1 MEEEKKISVV
11 IPVYNTE
18 KYIERCIYSIL
29 NQTYKDLEII
39 CVDDG
44 STDKSGDILDRLSK
58 EDSRIRVK
66 KKKNEGV
73 SVARNT
79 ALIEAKG
86 DYIGFVD
93 SDDYVDPRYYE
104 VLSEALNSG
113 HIDIVTCNYFIDYV
127 GNIVKVENK
136 KKLNRD
142 QYLLENFCHTFMN
155 AIHIKGW
162 LHIYGQN

>member
-58 EDSRIRVK
+58 EDSRIRVIH
-66 KKKNEGV
+66 KKNY
-73 SVARNT
+73 NQ
-79 ALIEAKG
+79 I
-86 DYIGFVD
+86 II
-93 SDDYVDPRYYE
+93 
-104 VLSEALNSG
+104 NC
-113 HIDIVTCNYFIDYV
+113 IN
-127 GNIVKVENK
+127 
-136 KKLNRD
+136 
-142 QYLLENFCHTFMN
+142 
-155 AIHIKGW
+155 W
-162 LHIYGQN
+162 

>member
-58 EDSRIRVK
+58 EDSRIRVIH
-66 KKKNEGV
+66 KKNEGV
-73 SVARNT
+73 SVAR
-79 ALIEAKG
+79 K
-86 DYIGFVD
+86 DRKSV
-93 SDDYVDPRYYE
+93 V
-104 VLSEALNSG
+104 
-113 HIDIVTCNYFIDYV
+113 
-127 GNIVKVENK
+127 
-136 KKLNRD
+136 
-142 QYLLENFCHTFMN
+142 
-155 AIHIKGW
+155 
-162 LHIYGQN
+162 

>member
-58 EDSRIRVK
+58 EDSRIRVIHK
-66 KKKNEGV
+66 KK
-73 SVARNT
+73 
-79 ALIEAKG
+79 
-86 DYIGFVD
+86 
-93 SDDYVDPRYYE
+93 
-104 VLSEALNSG
+104 
-113 HIDIVTCNYFIDYV
+113 
-127 GNIVKVENK
+127 
-136 KKLNRD
+136 
-142 QYLLENFCHTFMN
+142 
-155 AIHIKGW
+155 
-162 LHIYGQN
+162 